1 MLHHSIPAFKL
12 LKVHYGHR
20 EPCTEHSRSHRRR
33 TFVHHLD
40 QRCAFLS
47 SSRGEYLEVAEGEAV
62 HPYER
67 ILIYAGDRAD
77 VAQFI
82 VLGLFQVYQKSSG
95 RSDRK
100 RESVYCK
107 SLQRIDL
114 KLSFKL
120 FYGIVIYEGPFLE
133 GRYVIMISIPFLCA
147 LLVAS
152 RHEKLLR
159 SKRAQEGSYVVERT
173 FRDLECTC
181 RDIQK
186 RSAALVLVECQSSY
200 VVMLLLL
207 EKLVAERDTRSHE
220 LRDASLDDLLS
231 QLRVFQLVA
240 DRNLVACTHKSGKVC
255 LEGMMRKSRHRNCSG
270 NGAGTLCKHDSEHL
284 AGCQC
289 IISVCLVKI
298 AAPEQKHCF
307 RMLRLH
313 REELL
318 HHRCFGRFLFCH
330 NLYYYILAKVPILIG
345 K

>member
-1 MLHHSIPAFKL
+1 M
-12 LKVHYGHR
+12 
-20 EPCTEHSRSHRRR
+20 
-33 TFVHHLD
+33 
-40 QRCAFLS
+40 
-47 SSRGEYLEVAEGEAV
+47 
-62 HPYER
+62 
-67 ILIYAGDRAD
+67 
-77 VAQFI
+77 
-82 VLGLFQVYQKSSG
+82 LGLFQIYQKSSG

-100 RESVYCK
+100 RESVHCK

-159 SKRAQEGSYVVERT
+159 SERAQEGPDVIERSLC
-173 FRDLECTC
+173 DLECTC

-186 RSAALVLVECQSSY
+186 RGTALVLVECQSSY

-207 EKLVAERDTRSHE
+207 EKLVAERDTRSHK
-220 LRDASLDDLLS
+220 LRDASLDDLLC

-240 DRNLVACTHKSGKVC
+240 HGHLIACTHKSRKVC
-255 LEGMMRKSRHRNCSG
+255 LEGMMRKSCHGNRSR

-284 AGCQC
+284 AGCQG

-330 NLYYYILAKVPILIG
+330 NLIFIIRQKYSFLFKDKTPDSQLVKLQPFKQTACSLLAARGFKNSLSDS
-345 K
+345 